1 VKILKRIGGYLAL
14 FILSL
19 VPAGIALRY
28 EAGPNEIG
36 LIYLGTLIWA
46 ILAWG
51 ALRLIESS
59 EDII

>member
-1 VKILKRIGGYLAL
+1 MAL
-14 FILSL
+14 YTPMMGQVSKMITDKQQN
-19 VPAGIALRY
+19 
-28 EAGPNEIG
+28 PNEIG
-36 LIYLGTLIWA
+36 MIYLGTLIWA